1 MTPRTSTLL
10 VVAGEASGDLH
21 GAQILKALKAQHPDL
36 RIIGVGGPR
45 MTPLLDRKL
54 ADIADLAVMGL
65 VEVLAHL
72 PRLLRLKR
80 EILAAALAEGAQT
93 ALLIDYQDFNR
104 SLAKALRR
112 ARPSIHLAQYVC
124 PQVWVWRAGRIPK
137 IGRLFNSLYCLLP
150 FEPPLFQGL
159 PVEAVYLGNP
169 LVDEVHP
176 EVPLETFREA
186 HGLATDRPVVAVL
199 PGSRPGEIL
208 RLLPLLA
215 EVIRHW
221 PDDPARPDVQ
231 WVLPVAPNLD
241 PAWIRSLL
249 GDLPVVLTRQAHAAR
264 AIAQAALV
272 CSGTATLETALLGTP
287 SVLFYKV
294 SPLTALLA
302 RLLVKVPH
310 IGLVNIVAGRRIVPE
325 LVQEEATPERLSAE
339 LLRLLDPPQ
348 AQAQR
353 EALAGIRA
361 ELGPGGAA
369 ERVAAHLDRA
379 IPR

>member
-1 MTPRTSTLL
+1 MTRTLL

-21 GAQILKALKAQHPDL
+21 GAQILEALKARCPDL

-65 VEVLAHL
+65 TEVIRHL

-80 EILAAALAEGAQT
+80 ALLQAALEEGVEG

-104 SLAKALRR
+104 SLAKALRK

-137 IGRLFNSLYCLLP
+137 IGRLFDTLYCLLP

-176 EVPLETFREA
+176 ETDADTFLREHHLDPA
-186 HGLATDRPVVAVL
+186 LPVVAVL

-208 RLLPLLA
+208 RLMPVLTEALRL
-215 EVIRHW
+215 W
-221 PDDPARPDVQ
+221 PTDPCRPRVQ
-231 WVLPVAPNLD
+231 WVLPVAASLNPE
-241 PAWIRSLL
+241 WIRGLL
-249 GDLPVVLTRQAHAAR
+249 GDLPVTLTRQAHVAR
-264 AIAQAALV
+264 SVARAALV

-294 SPLTALLA
+294 SALTALLG
-302 RLLVKVPH
+302 RMLVKVAH
-310 IGLVNIVAGRRIVPE
+310 IGLVNIIADRRLVPE
-325 LVQEEATPERLSAE
+325 LIQEEVTAPHLVAE
-339 LLRLLDPPQ
+339 LERLLDPVV
-348 AQAQR
+348 ARAQR
-353 EALAGIRA
+353 EALAGIR
-361 ELGPGGAA
+361 EKLGPPGAA
-369 ERVAAHLDRA
+369 ARVAQHLA
-379 IPR
+379 GHL